1 MPPFALSASWNAF
14 PLLPR
19 VGGLQVALARRQ
31 GTCSRVACLAVVA
44 TLCSAAPA
52 RADRGAL
59 SLDVG
64 AGAAGLDLAAP
75 YTLGEGTTV
84 GVGFEAMVGLR
95 YAVINELEFTVAAYF
110 EPSVGY
116 THDDVTVVTSS
127 GDFPGT
133 VTNSLHLFG
142 VVGGVRYVN
151 GAVWKLVAGLEVGW
165 CHRAYTGLQF
175 NGMTSFALP
184 NFPTDNLVLQPLLG
198 VEWAF
203 ADHWSA
209 SLLPRFTILV
219 GPDPTLGA
227 SVLLTISYSWFL

>member
-1 MPPFALSASWNAF
+1 MRSI
-14 PLLPR
+14 
-19 VGGLQVALARRQ
+19 
-31 GTCSRVACLAVVA
+31 RVAWLLAVAALLTA
-44 TLCSAAPA
+44 TPA

-59 SLDVG
+59 SLDLS
-64 AGAAGLDLAAP
+64 AGAAGLSLPAP

-95 YAVINELEFTVAAYF
+95 YAVINELEFSVAAYY

-116 THDDVTVVTSS
+116 THDDVTVVTSG
-127 GDFPGT
+127 GDFTGT
-133 VTNSLHLFG
+133 LTNSLHLFG

-151 GAVWKLVAGLEVGW
+151 GSVWKLVAGLEVGW
-165 CHRAYTGLQF
+165 CHRAYSGIQF
-175 NGMTSFALP
+175 SGMTSFALP

-209 SLLPRFTILV
+209 SLLPRFTLLI

-227 SVLLTISYSWFL
+227 SVLLSISYSWFL